1 MNPFTTD
8 FMSKGKGKQMF
19 NIKSL
24 AMKNISFYF
33 LVLFAGFLLEIQSFG
48 QSDSVK
54 IDLNLSGEVLKKLDK
69 KDIVEIIKFRDKL
82 EHENEMVQE
91 ARVHQKAEP
100 TALSISIWLFMSW
113 VFFLILISIPFYFN
127 HKKIQEHQLTIRNLI
142 EKGQEIPK
150 ELIASSS
157 KPGRSDFHKGMILIA
172 LGTGVLIVLLS
183 LKIGN
188 NYWTI
193 GLIPMLMGIAYLIS
207 FKFGN
212 RIK

>member
-1 MNPFTTD
+1 
-8 FMSKGKGKQMF
+8 MSKGKSKQMF
-19 NIKSL
+19 NIKFL
-24 AMKNISFYF
+24 AMKNISYY
-33 LVLFAGFLLEIQSFG
+33 LLILFAAFLLEIQSFG

-54 IDLNLSGEVLKKLDK
+54 IDLNLSREVLKKLDN

-82 EHENEMVQE
+82 EYENEMAQE
-91 ARVHQKAEP
+91 ARVHAKAEP
-100 TALSISIWLFMSW
+100 TALSISIWIFMSW
-113 VFFLILISIPFYFN
+113 LFFLILISIPFYFN
-127 HKKIQEHQLTIRNLI
+127 HKKIHEHQLIIKNLV

-150 ELIASSS
+150 ELMTSSS
-157 KPGRSDFHKGMILIA
+157 KPGRSDFHKGVILIA

-183 LKIGN
+183 LEIGN

-207 FKFGN
+207 FKFVN